1 MLTVTA
7 KMIFFLMVQKKK
19 EKETELFTV
28 ALDASIHFSLC
39 LHQSRSKRCS
49 VTYTTLTATTI
60 SIFCLSL
67 PLPLR
72 LSTSLSIGA
81 LRTIPH
87 PGYISGTFHSVHQTA
102 IYLSINSGSTRRNRR
117 HSHSRSLTFDG
128 YYHHLVINNSKRQWR
143 WFETVHKLPSSWTL
157 LIASQGSNSIAKS
170 SSFFLHLSRRNYRL
184 CFLMPASYYSSYLGL
199 VCRGTDR
206 ASHFFLVHDS
216 RRDSF
221 HFYMSAR
228 DRYCTHTE
236 HFHRQS
242 RQRNTTNLPTSPVH
256 SSFEQREGR
265 KEK

>member
-87 PGYISGTFHSVHQTA
+87 PGYISGTFHSVHQTT

-157 LIASQGSNSIAKS
+157 LIASQGSNSIAQS
-170 SSFFLHLSRRNYRL
+170 SSFFTSVSPQLPSVFSDACLILQFLFGACVSRDWQSLAFLSCSR
-184 CFLMPASYYSSYLGL
+184 FPAWQFSLLY
-199 VCRGTDR
+199 
-206 ASHFFLVHDS
+206 
-216 RRDSF
+216 
-221 HFYMSAR
+221 
-228 DRYCTHTE
+228 E
-236 HFHRQS
+236 
-242 RQRNTTNLPTSPVH
+242 RQRPLLHTYRTFPQA
-256 SSFEQREGR
+256 E
-265 KEK
+265 